1 MLVKRTMPGCLGL
14 VVMWFASAAAVWL
27 TAELV
32 PGVHVA
38 TFATALGVAAVLGLL
53 NAVVR
58 PVLVLLTLPVT
69 FLTLGL
75 FLLVVN
81 AAVLGLSAWFVPGF
95 AIAGFFSA
103 VAASVVLTV
112 VSTVIGWLLPE
123 GRQKRARDS
132 RD

>member
-14 VVMWFASAAAVWL
+14 VVMWLASAAAVWL

-38 TFATALGVAAVLGLL
+38 SFTTALGVAVVLGLL

-58 PVLVLLTLPVT
+58 PLLVLLTLPVT
-69 FLTLGL
+69 VLTLGL

-95 AIAGFFSA
+95 ALAGFGTAVIAGL
-103 VAASVVLTV
+103 VLAV

-123 GRQKRARDS
+123 RRRKSRGR
-132 RD
+132 